1 MTLVAAWV
9 RKFELSEELVIASDS
24 RLTGGMRWDCCPKI
38 FPLDREDSAICFAGT
53 TNYAYPIIMQIHSMI
68 NMNFKLSSRAKD
80 IYDLQN
86 SIINIVNEM
95 LEYRFEFSSAPDAH
109 NPDVDFLFAGYS
121 WKYNHFMAWKY
132 QYSLEEKTFSYQ
144 KIKTYQNGYPFIF
157 IGDKSE
163 SNTAKRTLLTQLR
176 RNNNNDFKLDME
188 PFDILKSF
196 IESDSCHSIG
206 GPIQL
211 VKIYK
216 HLNCRPFNINF
227 NDSKTLLGR
236 PLLPYEK
243 NNFLTLDADTKK
255 ITDQDGNELISTSQD
270 SSI

>member
-1 MTLVAAWV
+1 
-9 RKFELSEELVIASDS
+9 
-24 RLTGGMRWDCCPKI
+24 
-38 FPLDREDSAICFAGT
+38 
-53 TNYAYPIIMQIHSMI
+53 
-68 NMNFKLSSRAKD
+68 
-80 IYDLQN
+80 
-86 SIINIVNEM
+86 
-95 LEYRFEFSSAPDAH
+95 
-109 NPDVDFLFAGYS
+109 
-121 WKYNHFMAWKY
+121 
-132 QYSLEEKTFSYQ
+132 
-144 KIKTYQNGYPFIF
+144 
-157 IGDKSE
+157 
-163 SNTAKRTLLTQLR
+163 
-176 RNNNNDFKLDME
+176 ME